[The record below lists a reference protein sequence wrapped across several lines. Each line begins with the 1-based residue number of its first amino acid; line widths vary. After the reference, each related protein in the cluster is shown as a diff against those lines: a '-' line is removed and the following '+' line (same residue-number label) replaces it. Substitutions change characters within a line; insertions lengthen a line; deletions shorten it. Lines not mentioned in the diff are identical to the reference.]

1 MSLFASLYR
10 RFAQEELEIDKLL
23 EAENDS
29 GSSPAKQAQYQ
40 ELKQDLETSAKDD
53 ADDTASSDDTSGT
66 DSTDVDGTGGD
77 PDSTGD
83 ETSEDESTDT
93 ANTDTSS
100 DDQSGGSDSKDV
112 GQSDKA
118 SGSKADAESASSSSG
133 EKKGDTEKDS
143 GKGKDVADD
152 PEQRDMADD
161 EEKVAKEAIVS
172 DKFILPPYAEV
183 SMSFESWEDVGYHSR
198 NIGEGIFNG
207 LKALAIFGITHGS
220 NIAMKII
227 KTLYKGVIWSLIK
240 LAKSFHHGVVAL
252 GKSYERRRN
261 SYSNVKEQVE
271 ALTAELES
279 KDDPDEADKSTYSN
293 SHVINHLKIGD
304 SVDFTANVTKHAEF
318 MDRVIQEL
326 NRGVKDDARMIQYL
340 TSEMARERVQAP
352 SSVLTIDVRFK
363 DMSERVI
370 EGYETPS
377 QTLHTLTS
385 NASLP
390 GDVVLIAHLPNPKMD
405 TQSDFTEAYNH
416 AKVFYGMDMSKFVA
430 VENVNYMTKSELQ
443 GFLAALT
450 SLNEMLH
457 AHEYFYKDM
466 LLAKKKM
473 RLSFGNYIQSLVSA
487 GEKVSLKHSLADVI
501 SLRTMFMDKVY
512 LVAAVDTHD
521 YAVRVISVGLTLV
534 KDHIKKLKDTSN

>member
-1 MSLFASLYR
+1 MSLFASLYK

-23 EAENDS
+23 EAENAS

-40 ELKQDLETSAKDD
+40 EIKDDLVEQAKGDDD
-53 ADDTASSDDTSGT
+53 ADTS
-66 DSTDVDGTGGD
+66 DGTGGD
-77 PDSTGD
+77 DSSGADGTSDDSNSPDDASTSD
-83 ETSEDESTDT
+83 DP
-93 ANTDTSS
+93 ADTS
-100 DDQSGGSDSKDV
+100 
-112 GQSDKA
+112 
-118 SGSKADAESASSSSG
+118 SSSSG
-133 EKKGDTEKDS
+133 DEPSGTDDPGNDGQSDNGTESKKSTEPSSDDSGEKNSDS
-143 GKGKDVADD
+143 GKGKDIADD
-152 PEQRDMADD
+152 SEQRDMAGD

-172 DKFILPPYAEV
+172 DKFVLPPYAEV
-183 SMSFESWEDVGYHSR
+183 SMSFESWEDVGYHSK
-198 NIGEGIFNG
+198 NISAGIFNG

-220 NIAMKII
+220 SIAMKII

-240 LAKSFHHGVVAL
+240 LAKSFHHGVVLL

-261 SYSNVKEQVE
+261 SYDNVKAQLE
-271 ALTAELES
+271 ALTAELEK
-279 KDDPDEADKSTYSN
+279 KDDPEEEVKDTYTN

-304 SVDFTANVTKHAEF
+304 SVDFTANVTAHAEF

-326 NRGVKDDARMIQYL
+326 NTGVKNDAKMIQYL
-340 TSEMARERVQAP
+340 TTEMARERLQAP

-363 DMSERVI
+363 DMSERII

-377 QTLHTLTS
+377 ETLHTLTS
-385 NASLP
+385 NTSLP
-390 GDVVLIAHLPNPKMD
+390 GDVVLIAHLPNAKMD
-405 TQSDFTEAYNH
+405 TQTDFTEAYNH
-416 AKVFYGMDMSKFVA
+416 AKVFYGMDMSKFVS

-473 RLSFGNYIQSLVSA
+473 RLSFGNYVQSLVSS

-501 SLRTMFMDKVY
+501 NLRTMFMDKVY

-521 YAVRVISVGLTLV
+521 YAVRVISVGLTLA
-534 KDHIKKLKDTSN
+534 KDHIKKLTDIQN